1 MSVKYN
7 DLASGISK
15 ILKTALP
22 TYKMYTEPITQNLV
36 RPAFFINVIPVSC
49 LNQNIYFREQR
60 ALIDIS
66 YFSDELPDLQSN
78 KKNNAMANSLENILN
93 CDLKI
98 LDRNLNLSEI
108 EFNTEDR
115 VLHATFSL
123 MWYNENEVTEAYLA
137 GFQIMQKVYIEGDL
151 VVMTE
156 NGVYK
161 SQGKFYAQCTDA
173 DVAAYKAAGQLN

>member
-1 MSVKYN
+1 MGLSYN
-7 DLASGISK
+7 DIGEGISK
-15 ILKTALP
+15 ILKAAFP
-22 TYKMYTEPITQNLV
+22 TYKMFFEPVTSGMQ
-36 RPAFFINVIPVSC
+36 RPSFFINTIPVSC

-60 ALIDIS
+60 ALIDIN

-108 EFNTEDR
+108 EFNTQDR
-115 VLHATFSL
+115 VLHATFTL

-137 GFQIMQKVYIEGDL
+137 GFQIMQKVYIDGDL

-161 SQGKFYAQCTDA
+161 SQGKFYIQCTDA